1 MTGTEFIAQAEV
13 TLPNAQTIAQAESV
27 YGKIDNDFVKKIL
40 SVTLADNF
48 LESDD
53 VLRFL
58 NQKEILSAPQEFKID
73 FKREKLIPFFD
84 AGDNDFIVYHID
96 SNQWSFMNITDGTC
110 FSATDSLAE
119 LLG

>member
-48 LESDD
+48 LESDVD
-53 VLRFL
+53 VMEDHVRP
-58 NQKEILSAPQEFKID
+58 S
-73 FKREKLIPFFD
+73 
-84 AGDNDFIVYHID
+84 
-96 SNQWSFMNITDGTC
+96 
-110 FSATDSLAE
+110 SL
-119 LLG
+119 L